1 MSKLDGR
8 SKYLRKSVIRMVE
21 ADKRGHIGPAM
32 SLIEILRVLYDS
44 FLNFD
49 PKNSKWEDRDRL
61 ILSKGHGCLALYA
74 ILADKGFFSECEF
87 DSFCKPESFLG
98 GHPEY
103 GKTPGVEATTGAL
116 GHGLSIGVG
125 MALAANIRKK
135 SYQVVVIIGD
145 GESNEGSIWEAALS
159 ASKHKLSNLLVLVD
173 NNKLQSYG
181 PTSEVLDMAPLKN
194 KWQSFGFGVREVD
207 GHDINALELLFNQV
221 PFSKNKPSV
230 IICHT
235 IKGKGISFAEGETS
249 WHHKSG
255 LKQADFDLLYE
266 CLN

>member
-1 MSKLDGR
+1 
-8 SKYLRKSVIRMVE
+8 
-21 ADKRGHIGPAM
+21 
-32 SLIEILRVLYDS
+32 
-44 FLNFD
+44 
-49 PKNSKWEDRDRL
+49 
-61 ILSKGHGCLALYA
+61 
-74 ILADKGFFSECEF
+74 
-87 DSFCKPESFLG
+87 
-98 GHPEY
+98 
-103 GKTPGVEATTGAL
+103 
-116 GHGLSIGVG
+116 